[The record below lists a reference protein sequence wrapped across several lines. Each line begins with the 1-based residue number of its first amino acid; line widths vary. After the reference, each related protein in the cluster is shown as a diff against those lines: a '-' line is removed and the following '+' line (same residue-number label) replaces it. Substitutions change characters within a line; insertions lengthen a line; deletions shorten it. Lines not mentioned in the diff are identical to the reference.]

1 MSMNVTNLHAAPGS
15 RKKSRR
21 LGRGHGSGRGK
32 TAGKGTKGQK
42 ARAGGGVPAHFQ
54 GGTLGLVHGLPQKR
68 GVHFRGPYYKVR
80 PEAINVGALE
90 AFEPNTVVT
99 KEILVAAGL
108 VDKGAKAVKILGAG
122 DLTKPLTIQANAF
135 SEGARQKIEQAGG
148 TVVQVGE
155 PKAQES

>member
-15 RKKSRR
+15 RKTSKR

-32 TAGKGTKGQK
+32 TSGKGTKGQN

-68 GVHFRGPYYKVR
+68 GIHFRGPYNKVR
-80 PEAINVGALE
+80 PVAVNVGDLE
-90 AFEPNTVVT
+90 QFEPNAVVDKKT
-99 KEILVAAGL
+99 LVAVGK
-108 VDKGAKAVKILGAG
+108 VDKGAKALKILGAG
-122 DLTKPLTIQANAF
+122 ELTKPLTVQANAF